1 MESTKD
7 TKLDGLQSTFSRRN
21 LLKGA
26 AALAAA
32 ASAPEAFGQQP
43 TGAPSKTV
51 WLYIGTY
58 TNVASGGSGGNG
70 GGIYLCEL
78 NLFTGKL
85 TVLKLVAPG
94 MPATGMNASTGSP
107 STLAIDPGGNFLYAG
122 NEIFSPHGSVSA
134 YRINRMTGD
143 LTLLNAVSAVGAP
156 AHVAVDKFRRYLFA
170 AEYVGAIFEVF
181 PILANGSLGP
191 AVFQQKDLGNVDTS
205 FTQKPATSAPP
216 GSFAFSA
223 HEGPDGHPHQMEADP
238 SNQWVVGSDAGQD
251 RIYVW
256 KLTVGGT
263 PPLTPAATAFVNTP
277 PGDGPRHFAFHPNG
291 VWMYSIQEEGDTI
304 IFWRFNPATGSLTNT
319 QQVSSLPPGFV
330 GTVFTSEIR
339 VSADGRFV
347 YGVNRLSDTI
357 CVFRIGRDGSL
368 TQVSHAS
375 TLGDY
380 PRVITIDPSGQ
391 FMVSLNQRADN
402 VTTFRILGGS
412 DDPGNDDRGNGNG
425 GNGNQGNDQGD
436 GGQGGRGSLKF
447 TGDYTAVGSPSGMV
461 FLI

>member
-7 TKLDGLQSTFSRRN
+7 TNRVGLQSTFSRRN
-21 LLKGA
+21 LLKGTV
-26 AALAAA
+26 ALATA
-32 ASAPEAFGQQP
+32 ASVPETFGQQS
-43 TGAPSKTV
+43 TGAPRGTV

-70 GGIYLCEL
+70 QGIYLCEL
-78 NLFTGKL
+78 NLSKGNL
-85 TVLKLVAPG
+85 TVLRLAAPG
-94 MPATGMNASTGSP
+94 LPATAMNASTASP
-107 STLAIDPGGNFLYAG
+107 STLAIDSTGNFLYAG
-122 NEIFSPHGSVSA
+122 NEIFTPHGSVSA
-134 YRINRMTGD
+134 YKINRMTGD
-143 LTLLNAVSAVGAP
+143 LTLLNAVNAIGAP
-156 AHVAVDKFRRYLFA
+156 AHVGVDKFRRYLFS
-170 AEYVGAIFEVF
+170 AEYVGSYFEAF

-191 AVFQQKDLGNVDTS
+191 AVFQQKSAGNVDTS

-223 HEGPDGHPHQMEADP
+223 HEGPDGHPHQMETDP

-256 KLTVGGT
+256 KLTPGAT
-263 PPLTPAATAFVNTP
+263 PPLTPAATPFVNTP

-291 VWMYSIQEEGDTI
+291 LWMYSIQEEGDTI
-304 IFWRFNPATGSLTNT
+304 IFWWFDPATGSLTNM

-339 VSADGRFV
+339 VSANGRFV

-357 CVFRIGRDGSL
+357 SVFSIGHNGML
-368 TQVSHAS
+368 TQESHAS

-402 VTTFRILGGS
+402 ATTFRVN
-412 DDPGNDDRGNGNG
+412 PGNG
-425 GNGNQGNDQGD
+425 G
-436 GGQGGRGSLKF
+436 LTF
-447 TGDYTAVGSPSGMV
+447 TDDYTPVGSPSGMV

>member
-7 TKLDGLQSTFSRRN
+7 TKLGGLQSTFSRRT
-21 LLKGA
+21 LLKRTV
-26 AALAAA
+26 ALATA
-32 ASAPEAFGQQP
+32 ASVPEAFGQQP
-43 TGAPSKTV
+43 TGAPRGMV

-58 TNVASGGSGGNG
+58 TGVASGGSGGNG
-70 GGIYLCEL
+70 EGIYLCQL
-78 NLFTGKL
+78 NLSTGML
-85 TVLKLVAPG
+85 TVLRLVAPG
-94 MPATGMNASTGSP
+94 LPATLMNASTASP
-107 STLAIDPGGNFLYAG
+107 STLAIDPGGNYLYAG
-122 NEIFSPHGSVSA
+122 NEIFTPHGSVSA

-143 LTLLNAVSAVGAP
+143 LTLLNALPAVGAP
-156 AHVAVDKFRRYLFA
+156 AHVGVDKFRRYLFA
-170 AEYVGAIFEVF
+170 AEYVGSYFEVF

-191 AVFQQKDLGNVDTS
+191 AVFQMKTVDNVGPT
-205 FTQKPATSAPP
+205 KATSAPP
-216 GSFAFSA
+216 GSFAISA
-223 HEGPDGHPHQMEADP
+223 HEGPDGHPHQMETDP

-263 PPLTPAATAFVNTP
+263 PPLTPAAIPFVNTP

-357 CVFRIGRDGSL
+357 CTFRIGQDGRL
-368 TQVSHAS
+368 AQAGHAS

-380 PRVITIDPSGQ
+380 PRIITIDPSGR
-391 FMVSLNQRADN
+391 FMVSGNQRADN
-402 VTTFRILGGS
+402 VTTFRISREGERE
-412 DDPGNDDRGNGNG
+412 DDDRSGESNRGA
-425 GNGNQGNDQGD
+425 
-436 GGQGGRGSLKF
+436 GSLTF
-447 TGDYTAVGSPSGMV
+447 TGNYTPVGSPSGMV